1 MMRTLYYITT
11 YHHTLFLVLKQY
23 VCLYQ

>member
-11 YHHTLFLVLKQY
+11 YHHTLFLVLEQY